1 MNTIIRVL
9 RDAALLTAI
18 GVATAAAQDFP
29 QRPITLVVGFGAGG
43 GTDTNARIFA
53 DKLSQ
58 NIGQSV
64 VVENRTG
71 AGGGIAAASVQKA
84 KPDGYTLLV
93 MSGLQHA
100 YVPASQPKPM
110 YEPVKGFAPVSLF
123 FEMISVMATP
133 IEHPAKSAGDLIKL
147 GKTKAEGLSLGSP
160 GVGSPPH
167 LFGALMQDK
176 TGMKVEVVQ
185 YRGSTPIMTDLVAG
199 RIDVGFPTFG
209 LAKGFM
215 ADNKIRPL
223 AIAASERW
231 KELPDLPT
239 LTEAGLVEQMPAMWF
254 GVIAPAGTPEPVI
267 KRLNDEFKKVAQ
279 DPDVIKKLN
288 ATGMA
293 VRTSTP
299 EEMKD
304 LMVAE
309 SKRIG
314 ELVERLDLKM
324 K

>member
-1 MNTIIRVL
+1 VI
-9 RDAALLTAI
+9 
-18 GVATAAAQDFP
+18 
-29 QRPITLVVGFGAGG
+29 
-43 GTDTNARIFA
+43 
-53 DKLSQ
+53 
-58 NIGQSV
+58 
-64 VVENRTG
+64 VENRTG

-100 YVPASQPKPM
+100 YTPASQAKPM
-110 YEPVKGFAPVSLF
+110 YQPVEGFAPVSLF

-133 IEHPAKSAGDLIKL
+133 ADHPAKTVEEFIKH

-176 TGMKVEVVQ
+176 TGMKMEIVQ
-185 YRGSTPIMTDLVAG
+185 YRGSTPMMTDLVGG

-209 LAKGFM
+209 LAKSFM
-215 ADNKIRPL
+215 ADKRIRPL
-223 AIAASERW
+223 AIAASARW
-231 KELPDLPT
+231 KELPELPT
-239 LTEAGLVEQMPAMWF
+239 MVEAGFVEEMPAMWF
-254 GVIAPAGTPEPVI
+254 GVVAPAGTPEPIVARLNEEFKKAASDPDVI
-267 KRLNDEFKKVAQ
+267 KRLNS
-279 DPDVIKKLN
+279 
-288 ATGMA
+288 TGMA

-299 EEMKD
+299 DEMKD

-309 SKRIG
+309 SKKI
-314 ELVERLDLKM
+314 EALVERLDLKM